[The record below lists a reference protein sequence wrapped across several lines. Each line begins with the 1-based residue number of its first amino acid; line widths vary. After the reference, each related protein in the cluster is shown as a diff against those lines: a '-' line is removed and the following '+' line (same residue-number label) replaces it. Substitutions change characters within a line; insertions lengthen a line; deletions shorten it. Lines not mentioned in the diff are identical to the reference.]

1 MLSIFLKKSYNFFYN
16 LNSIKS
22 LNRDFSSTNT
32 LKGVNFYGQ
41 IKLGENN
48 IIKFVE
54 ASGKITIGN
63 HNTLNGPNLLLS
75 SQINEIEIGNFCS
88 IARDV
93 TIQEYNHPLDRISTY
108 YLNKHVFKKSH
119 KEEIRSK
126 GGIKIGSDVWI
137 GTKAIILSGVH
148 IGNGAVIAGG
158 SIVTK
163 DVPDYAIVAGN
174 PARIIKYRFVDEIIE
189 ELLKLSWWDWD
200 MERIQMNEHIFSG
213 ELKLEN
219 LKNVK

>member
-22 LNRDFSSTNT
+22 SNRDFSSTNT
-32 LKGVNFYGQ
+32 LKGVNFNGQ

-54 ASGKITIGN
+54 ASGKINIGN

-119 KEEIRSK
+119 KEEIHSK

-174 PARIIKYRFVDEIIE
+174 PARIIRYRFDEQIIQV
-189 ELLKLSWWDWD
+189 LLKLSWWNWD
-200 MERIQMNEHIFSG
+200 LIKIRRNENLFSG
-213 ELKLEN
+213 ELNLETFN
-219 LKNVK
+219 DVK